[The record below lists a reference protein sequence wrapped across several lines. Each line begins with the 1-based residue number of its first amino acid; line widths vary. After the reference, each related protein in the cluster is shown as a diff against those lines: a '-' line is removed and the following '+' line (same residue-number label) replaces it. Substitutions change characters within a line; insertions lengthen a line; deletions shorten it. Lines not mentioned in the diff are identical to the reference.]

1 MAERVP
7 LIYNDTAK
15 QIQEL
20 STSDSIDLSG
30 TQILAGVI
38 TATALSTP
46 ASIST
51 SITLDNASYNYVMV
65 GPVEVSVGATVAVGS
80 GVSYV
85 VI

>member
-1 MAERVP
+1 MAERDP

-65 GPVEVSVGATVAVGS
+65 GPVEVSVGANVAVGS